1 MKIPGTTVI
10 LLCMCSAGSLNRVK
24 GGLTNLEDGV
34 ENALARDVL
43 PTKVDACC
51 SACLDSMNS
60 LITNWNF
67 QEIHNLVRPCQINY
81 QQTSA
86 EIKTKA

>member
-1 MKIPGTTVI
+1 MPGTTVI

-24 GGLTNLEDGV
+24 GGLTNLEPGV
-34 ENALARDVL
+34 ENVLAKELL
-43 PTKVDACC
+43 PTRVDACC
-51 SACLDSMNS
+51 KACLDSMNS
-60 LITNWNF
+60 LITNSDF
-67 QEIHNLVRPCQINY
+67 QEIHNSAKPGQINY